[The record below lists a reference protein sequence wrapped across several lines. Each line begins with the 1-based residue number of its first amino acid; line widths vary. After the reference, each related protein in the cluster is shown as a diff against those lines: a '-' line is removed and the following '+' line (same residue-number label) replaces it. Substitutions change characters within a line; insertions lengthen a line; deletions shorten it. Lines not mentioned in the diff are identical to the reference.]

1 MTDKL
6 QPLDNN
12 IIAVL
17 KNVYKKWLNL
27 EIFKTEKVPLK
38 FEKIKKNREIFHD
51 MRPGIGKYCWDTTI
65 FKKNEVPEEAEEMV
79 QLQGSQIHG

>member
-27 EIFKTEKVPLK
+27 EIFKTEKMLLK
-38 FEKIKKNREIFHD
+38 FEKK
-51 MRPGIGKYCWDTTI
+51 
-65 FKKNEVPEEAEEMV
+65 
-79 QLQGSQIHG
+79 